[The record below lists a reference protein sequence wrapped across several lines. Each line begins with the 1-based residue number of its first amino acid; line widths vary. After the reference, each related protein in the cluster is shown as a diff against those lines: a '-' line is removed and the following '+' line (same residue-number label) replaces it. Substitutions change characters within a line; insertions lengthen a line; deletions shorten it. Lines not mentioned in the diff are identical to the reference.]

1 MVRMKRSIQ
10 RVILQPNAGEELL
23 FWPGKRKL
31 VEVNEDSANLMSEYF
46 TERGKTHNNHLF
58 FGDNYNV
65 LCNLLTTFKEK
76 VDLIYIDPP
85 FESQAN
91 YSKKILLKGMQQIDP
106 IYERQ
111 YEDKWS
117 HNDYLQFIYERLQLL
132 YTLLSPT
139 GSIYVHCDWRKA
151 HHIRLMLDEIFG
163 EEQYRNEI
171 IWKRGTVKGAK
182 AKGKQFARNHD
193 TIFYYTKSS
202 EYTFNR
208 QYIPF
213 EKDYIKRFNKNDDDG
228 LGPYRDD
235 QAIGTRSIK
244 AIEEMK
250 KNGRIFEHKGK
261 LRIKT
266 YLKDLPGI
274 VVDDNWGDIAEVN
287 VRSKARTMY
296 PTQKPEKLLER
307 IIKTS
312 SNEGDLVLDCFSGS
326 GTTVAVAAKLGRS
339 FIGVDNNMCAIQT
352 AVERLV
358 KQEASFSVQTV
369 GSTWP
374 TRDAT
379 MQIMVDEQANTL
391 QLIDLDIRDV
401 QNKLKGQTYDWKQ
414 LIDQVQIDWHYD
426 GTVFRPTTFDFATA
440 SQCIRGAYEMP
451 VQTLK
456 QLIAIQIT
464 DLFSTNYFLTIK

>member
-1 MVRMKRSIQ
+1 MVRMKHSMQQIR
-10 RVILQPNAGEELL
+10 LQPNAGEELL
-23 FWPGKRKL
+23 VWPGKRKI
-31 VEVNEDSANLMSEYF
+31 VEINAESPANLVSQYF
-46 TERGKTHNNHLF
+46 IEQGTHNNSLF
-58 FGDNYNV
+58 FGDNYDV
-65 LCNLLTTFKEK
+65 LSHLLTTYKEK
-76 VDLIYIDPP
+76 IDLIYIDPP

-91 YSKKILLKGMQQIDP
+91 YRKKISLKGSHQTAP
-106 IYERQ
+106 IYETQ
-111 YEDKWS
+111 YEDKWTQ
-117 HNDYLQFIYERLQLL
+117 HDYLQFIYERLLVL
-132 YTLLSPT
+132 RTLLSPT

-151 HHIRLMLDEIFG
+151 HYIRLMLDEIFG
-163 EEQYRNEI
+163 AEHFRNEI

-208 QYIPF
+208 QYVPF
-213 EKDYIKRFNKNDDDG
+213 EKDYMKRFNKDDNDG

-235 QAIGTRSIK
+235 QAIGTRSQK
-244 AIEEMK
+244 SIEEMK
-250 KNGRIFEHKGK
+250 ASGKIFEYKGK

-274 VVDDNWGDIAEVN
+274 VVDDNWSDIAEVN
-287 VRSKARTMY
+287 VMSKARTMY
-296 PTQKPEKLLER
+296 PTQKPEELLGR

-312 SNEGDLVLDCFSGS
+312 TNEGDLVLDCFSGS

-358 KQEASFSVQTV
+358 KQAASFSVQNI
-369 GSTWP
+369 GGMWP
-374 TRDAT
+374 KCDAN
-379 MQIMVDEQANTL
+379 MHVIVDEQANAL

-401 QNKLKGQTYDWKQ
+401 QQKIAGHTYDWKQ
-414 LIDQVQIDWHYD
+414 LIDQVQIDWQYSGD
-426 GTVFRPTTFDFATA
+426 VFRPTTFDFATA

-451 VQTLK
+451 VQTSR
-456 QLIAIQIT
+456 QPIAIQLT
-464 DLFSTNYFLTIK
+464 DIFSTNYFLKIE

>member
-1 MVRMKRSIQ
+1 MQMKSSIQ

-23 FWPGKRKL
+23 VWPGKRKL
-31 VEVNEDSANLMSEYF
+31 VEENEASANLVSEYF
-46 TERGKTHNNHLF
+46 MTQGKSNNHLF

-65 LCNLLTTFKEK
+65 LCHLLKMYKEK

-91 YSKKILLKGMQQIDP
+91 YSKKIFLKGMQQTSP
-106 IYERQ
+106 IYEMQ
-111 YEDKWS
+111 YEDKWA
-117 HNDYLQFIYERLQLL
+117 HHDYLQFIYERLQLL
-132 YTLLSPT
+132 RTLLSPT
-139 GSIYVHCDWRKA
+139 GSIYVQCDWRRS

-213 EKDYIKRFNKNDDDG
+213 EKDYIKRFNKDDGDG

-235 QAIGTRSIK
+235 QAIGTRSPK
-244 AIEEMK
+244 AIETMK
-250 KNGRIFEHKGK
+250 ESGKIFEHKGK

-274 VVDDNWGDIAEVN
+274 VVDDNWSDIAEVN

-296 PTQKPEKLLER
+296 PTQKPEELLER

-326 GTTVAVAAKLGRS
+326 GTTVAVAAKLRRS
-339 FIGVDNNMCAIQT
+339 FIGVDNNMGAIQT
-352 AVERLV
+352 VVERLV

-369 GSTWP
+369 ENTWP
-374 TRDAT
+374 THDAT
-379 MQIMVDEQANTL
+379 MHIVLDEQANTL
-391 QLIDLDIRDV
+391 QLSDLDIRDV
-401 QNKLKGQTYDWKQ
+401 QNKLKGQAYDWKQ
-414 LIDQVQIDWHYD
+414 LIDNVQIDWQYD
-426 GTVFRPTTFDFATA
+426 GNVFRPTSFDFATA

-451 VQTLK
+451 GQTLK
-456 QLIAIQIT
+456 QPIAIQIT